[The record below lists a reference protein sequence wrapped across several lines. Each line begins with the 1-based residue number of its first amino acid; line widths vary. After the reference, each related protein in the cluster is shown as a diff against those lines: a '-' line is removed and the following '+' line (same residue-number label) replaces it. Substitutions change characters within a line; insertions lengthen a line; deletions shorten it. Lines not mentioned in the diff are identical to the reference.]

1 MSLWFLL
8 PTATCVTATLLASR
22 WTDEPSLICGGL
34 AILSFPIAL
43 ILAPW
48 EVQVLLLL
56 LIVLVARYG
65 VRSVESPEE
74 SLEGAPQEPSTLA
87 PLGMGDQPATAR
99 FSLSRSW
106 RSRLGWSKTQASDP
120 VSTQA
125 GSEPAQST
133 GSDTMAIDSGDVMTA
148 GDRSDRIYRGVTWH
162 QSDRNSAATPNLP
175 KTIKLKYRGATVER
189 KF

>member
-65 VRSVESPEE
+65 VRSTESLEE
-74 SLEGAPQEPSTLA
+74 SLEGALEESMAAGPS
-87 PLGMGDQPATAR
+87 GIDDQPATDR
-99 FSLSRSW
+99 FNLLGAW
-106 RSRLGWSKTQASDP
+106 RSRLGGFDAPTSDP
-120 VSTQA
+120 AGTQA
-125 GSEPAQST
+125 GQAARST
-133 GSDTMAIDSGDVMTA
+133 DSGTMAVSNGDALVA

-162 QSDRNSAATPNLP
+162 RSDLNPDATPNLP
-175 KTIKLKYRGATVER
+175 KTVKLKYRGATVER

>member
-56 LIVLVARYG
+56 SIVLVARYG
-65 VRSVESPEE
+65 VRSTESLEE
-74 SLEGAPQEPSTLA
+74 SLEGALEESLAAGPSDV
-87 PLGMGDQPATAR
+87 GERPATDR
-99 FSLSRSW
+99 FNFLGAW
-106 RSRLGWSKTQASDP
+106 RSRLGGFDPQTSDP
-120 VSTQA
+120 A
-125 GSEPAQST
+125 GARAERAARSADS
-133 GSDTMAIDSGDVMTA
+133 GTMAVGNGDVLMA
-148 GDRSDRIYRGVTWH
+148 DDQSDRIYRGVTWH
-162 QSDRNSAATPNLP
+162 RSNLNPDATPHLP
-175 KTIKLKYRGATVER
+175 KTVKLKYRGATVER